1 MATMLIRHRV
11 ADYTAWMSA
20 FAEERPVRRAHG
32 SQQERVFRNAT
43 DPHEVL
49 VLLEWDVLERAR
61 LYADSDDA
69 RVAMRQAGVTDQPD
83 IWLLQESDDQLFQE
97 SGL

>member
-11 ADYTAWMSA
+11 ADYAAWVPA
-20 FAEERPVRRAHG
+20 FTEERPVRRAHG
-32 SQQERVFRNAT
+32 AQQERIFRSTT
-43 DPHEVL
+43 DPREVF
-49 VLLEWDVLERAR
+49 VLLQWDDLERAR

-83 IWLLQESDDQLFQE
+83 LWLLQESDD
-97 SGL
+97 